1 MTQHNQS
8 VQQTLPATSL
18 AQLGTLAAALSVD
31 LACPKIPICEDSSQR
46 KCESKTRENARMAGK
61 PRRDTPTREGQRFS
75 WLVLQLEREG
85 LSQAEICRRT
95 GISTTHLNQL
105 RNIERGGR
113 SGIGAEIVR
122 KVKDGLHIDPAYFFD
137 DYEGEKPFQLFLLSA
152 KRDEKRVSA
161 LEDGLASTQRTA
173 ASQAVELAQLRELL
187 LRQTQEYERTR
198 TPTQPPPRPGARTR
212 R

>member
-1 MTQHNQS
+1 
-8 VQQTLPATSL
+8 
-18 AQLGTLAAALSVD
+18 
-31 LACPKIPICEDSSQR
+31 
-46 KCESKTRENARMAGK
+46 MAGK

-122 KVKDGLHIDPAYFFD
+122 KVKDGLQIDPAYFFD

-161 LEDGLASTQRTA
+161 LEDGLASAQRTA

-187 LRQTQEYERTR
+187 LRQTQEYDRAKTTPRPPSPRTR
-198 TPTQPPPRPGARTR
+198 TR
-212 R
+212 